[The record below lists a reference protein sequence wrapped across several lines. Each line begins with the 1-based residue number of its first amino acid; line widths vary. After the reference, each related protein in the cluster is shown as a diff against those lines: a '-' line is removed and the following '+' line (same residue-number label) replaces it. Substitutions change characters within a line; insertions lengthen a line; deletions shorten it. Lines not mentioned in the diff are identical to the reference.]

1 MNTNLK
7 KKSALLSS
15 YLVLTVTVAA
25 ELERMD
31 QEYFDYIESLIRKN
45 RQKKNFFPRYRAPRL
60 AQKTWNEYCESL
72 DDTTFRRMF

>member
-1 MNTNLK
+1 MNTDLK

-31 QEYFDYIESLIRKN
+31 QEYFDYIESLIRKH
-45 RQKKNFFPRYRAPRL
+45 
-60 AQKTWNEYCESL
+60 
-72 DDTTFRRMF
+72 